1 MKSTLKYTS
10 LLLFTLAFLVSC
22 DCDCEDDIV
31 QGAVVG
37 TLVGSPGSPSLTAPL
52 NNKSCEIGTVA
63 DAFTSEVTFSWSATS
78 ATDTY
83 NLTYTNLAT
92 NSTMTKTAIKGTS
105 TKIVLFRGIT
115 YAWSVQS
122 INSSSKRG
130 ASSGTAKFYLQ
141 GNPSYN
147 NVPLAA
153 VLSTPASSG
162 GNVTFTW
169 TGKDPDVAD
178 ALTYTFYVDKVDGK
192 QSPVSS
198 GLTTASTKLDLAT
211 GNTYYWR
218 IKSTDQN
225 NNSSFSLISK
235 FNL

>member
-31 QGAVVG
+31 VGSVVG
-37 TLVGSPGSPSLTAPL
+37 TLVGAPGSPSLTAPL
-52 NNKSCEIGTVA
+52 NNNSCEIGSIV
-63 DAFTSEVTFSWSATS
+63 DAFTSAVTFSWSATS
-78 ATDTY
+78 ETDTY

-105 TKIVLFRGIT
+105 TSIVLFRGIT

-122 INSSSKRG
+122 VNSSSKRG

-141 GNPSYN
+141 GNPSFN

-153 VLSTPASSG
+153 VLATPDSSG
-162 GNVTFTW
+162 GNVTLTW
-169 TGKDPDVAD
+169 TGKDPDAAD
-178 ALTYTFYVDKVDGK
+178 TLSYTLYVDKVDGK

-198 GLTTASTKLDLAT
+198 GLTTASTNLDLTA
-211 GNTYYWR
+211 GNTYFWR
-218 IKSTDQN
+218 VKSTDQN

-235 FNL
+235 FSL